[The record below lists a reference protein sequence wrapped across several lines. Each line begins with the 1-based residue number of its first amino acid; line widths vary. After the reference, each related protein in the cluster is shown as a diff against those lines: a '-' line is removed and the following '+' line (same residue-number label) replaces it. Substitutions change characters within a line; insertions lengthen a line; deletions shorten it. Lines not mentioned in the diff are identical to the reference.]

1 MLTQQ
6 QQEILKALHAGRRY
20 EHDKHLQTLIE
31 SGHVEEKD
39 GIYRLTDRGLKD
51 ANVAQGFGAT
61 IADVFMPGSGNSDN
75 R

>member
-1 MLTQQ
+1 MLTAQ

-39 GIYRLTDRGLKD
+39 GIWRLTDRGLKE
-51 ANVAQGFGAT
+51 ARVAEGFGAA
-61 IADVFMPGSGNSDN
+61 IADALMPGSGSSSQ